1 MAYAIEVRTLSGSS
15 RDWWRDENGEIPLWD
30 CWADADK
37 KALALILNDPV
48 GNYYEAKEYQ

>member
-1 MAYAIEVRTLSGSS
+1 MAYAIEVRTLSGER
-15 RDWWRDENGEIPLWD
+15 RDWWRDEDGEIPLWD